1 MLKVEIGAEA
11 EICNMSAVRLP
22 PPLMCRAD
30 HDGGGE
36 LAKKTKIESGEPS
49 LPALT
54 SVPDSALDH
63 QHQELHPRFTDYIL
77 ILLHDITRP
86 LFVLRPWNQPIL
98 EIGY

>member
-1 MLKVEIGAEA
+1 MWRMLKVEIGAEA

-54 SVPDSALDH
+54 SVPDSGSSESGAPSS
-63 QHQELHPRFTDYIL
+63 LHRLYPY
-77 ILLHDITRP
+77 P
-86 LFVLRPWNQPIL
+86 SP
-98 EIGY
+98 